1 MLNTNLFNLLKI
13 VNNNR
18 AFSSSYSVMV
28 NQPELQ
34 NEKNLTQ
41 TASIEKVK
49 SGAVRVFSDLHNQR
63 IEISNFLNGKSGVYC
78 LINKTNGKF
87 YVGSAMELR
96 LRVNRYFQNGWL
108 SSHSYMVIVK
118 AILKNKI
125 DNFELV
131 ILELCDIDEIRN
143 LETSFISSLN
153 PYYNILETGGDSSGY
168 RHTVETIAEMK
179 KKTVSAETRLKMSEA
194 RQNLIN
200 NGQAIRVSPV
210 SVLDLTTNVTT
221 DYISIAQA
229 ARDLKLSLNSLYTRF
244 QRGTK
249 RPLNNR
255 YVITLKNTNPSAP
268 VVRQDDSPS

>member
-1 MLNTNLFNLLKI
+1 MLNTNLFNLLNI

-18 AFSSSYSVMV
+18 AFSSFDSVMK
-28 NQPELQ
+28 NHPELQ

-63 IEISNFLNGKSGVYC
+63 IEISKFLNGKSGVYC

-87 YVGSAMELR
+87 YVGSAIELR

-108 SSHSYMVIVK
+108 KSHSYMVIVK

-131 ILELCDIDEIRN
+131 ILDLCDIDEIRN
-143 LETSFISSLN
+143 RETLFISSLN
-153 PYYNILETGGDSSGY
+153 PYYNILQIGADSTGY
-168 RHTVETIAEMK
+168 RHTAEAIAKMKEKTI
-179 KKTVSAETRLKMSEA
+179 SAETRLKMSEA
-194 RQNLIN
+194 RRKLIS

-255 YVITLKNTNPSAP
+255 YVITLKSTNPSTAP
-268 VVRQDDSPS
+268 SNNSFC